1 MEPMVVF
8 SAVIVVYY
16 AYLALLDAVHE
27 LRRDMKGGLLETA
40 IKRVKPARLDT
51 AAHVMGMEKLSKALG
66 VRGKRLCQISSNSAI
81 SWRREGAL

>member
-16 AYLALLDAVHE
+16 AYLALVDAVQD
-27 LRRDMKGGLLETA
+27 LRRDMKGGFLETA

-51 AAHVMGMEKLSKALG
+51 AAHVMGMAKLSKTLG
-66 VRGKRLCQISSNSAI
+66 VRGKRLCQVASSPPIA
-81 SWRREGAL
+81 WGREGAL